1 MLEIRPLNQS
11 LTNLLILIS
20 HQSVRK
26 IFKLMQQVNYSFHK
40 KGNRIRLRIITNTM
54 SIQSTNASWP
64 QPAW

>member
-1 MLEIRPLNQS
+1 MLEIRPLIVA

-40 KGNRIRLRIITNTM
+40 KGNRIRLRIITSTM
-54 SIQSTNASWP
+54 SIQSTSASWP